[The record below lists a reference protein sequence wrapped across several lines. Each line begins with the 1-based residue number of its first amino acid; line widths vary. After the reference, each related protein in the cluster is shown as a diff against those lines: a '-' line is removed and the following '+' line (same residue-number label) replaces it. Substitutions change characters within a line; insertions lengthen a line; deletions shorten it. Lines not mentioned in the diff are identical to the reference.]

1 MSQMQAVGDV
11 HVSTEAEEAG
21 KKLGECLGNPHHRE
35 RSAGRRVGRGKM
47 QKWAGTRFVMWDG
60 SAGEIGMK
68 KVVAESVP
76 DKEMELSGELGVDM
90 WVNFA
95 DSRDG
100 KLRQLLNF

>member
-1 MSQMQAVGDV
+1 MAGETSQMQAVGDV
-11 HVSTEAEEAG
+11 HVSIQAGEAG

-76 DKEMELSGELGVDM
+76 DKARELSGELG
-90 WVNFA
+90 WICGEF
-95 DSRDG
+95 
-100 KLRQLLNF
+100 LRIAEMAN